1 MSFLPSYITST
12 LLPPLPTQLLP
23 SSASDPK
30 LVVKVTP
37 LRPSSFAGETFQA
50 RITFSLE
57 EPLASAELKEPG
69 LEGEEAQ
76 PAGNLFRR
84 PSAPVSSSSSSSLTP
99 TASQTKFKPAH
110 RSAQSLSNPYI
121 PSLHPASEYP
131 ASSPSRSVSA
141 SHAQRK
147 VSNNLPAGHPHA
159 RKPSFAPLQNG
170 GEGGDVFSAEEVP
183 TMSSLRRTSA
193 ASAPPKS
200 PMTALSS
207 ILEGDAN
214 HALHEAEDE
223 DDPSG
228 TEGPPVPT
236 LSVPPTG
243 SSSSAPSSLSS
254 RPNGHRK
261 RSSIALGHGPPP
273 NLSAGSSPLRP
284 ISPAQPAV
292 VEPASGLTISWSHM
306 QLQATLTPSPQ
317 YFPPESLLPLRQAL
331 LESSTMGSGSLP
343 TSTTTSISEP
353 TSSLSA
359 PSAGG
364 WFSLP
369 PPPRHARAPSLTSSL
384 FGMARTMWSGAGVE
398 NTGSLEE
405 ERRRMWERTVKEV
418 PVFETLKSV
427 CGVGMELQGA
437 TSTRDATKPLDCE
450 YTFRGVSDE
459 LIFADP
465 CPLNAVTYS
474 VPLPPNL
481 PPTFK
486 GKAIKISYSLIITVE
501 VEYPQPPARPGYD
514 NEAALK
520 RRRTKAVTLKVPIN
534 VWGGTDG
541 QFRSLRW

>member
-12 LLPPLPTQLLP
+12 LLSPLPTQLLP

-50 RITFSLE
+50 RIAFSLE
-57 EPLASAELKEPG
+57 EPPASADLKEFG

-84 PSAPVSSSSSSSLTP
+84 PSAPVSSSLTP

-121 PSLHPASEYP
+121 PSLHPASESP
-131 ASSPSRSVSA
+131 DSSPSRSVSA

-170 GEGGDVFSAEEVP
+170 GEGPDVYSAEEVP

-207 ILEGDAN
+207 ILEGDAA
-214 HALHEAEDE
+214 HALPEAEDE

-228 TEGPPVPT
+228 AEGPPVPT

-243 SSSSAPSSLSS
+243 SSASAPSSPSS

-284 ISPAQPAV
+284 ISPAQPGV
-292 VEPASGLTISWSHM
+292 VEPAAGLTISWSHV

-353 TSSLSA
+353 TSSSSA

-437 TSTRDATKPLDCE
+437 TSTRDATNPLDCE
-450 YTFRGVSDE
+450 CTFHDASDV
-459 LIFADP
+459 LFADL

-501 VEYPQPPARPGYD
+501 VEYPQPPPRPGYD

-541 QFRSLRW
+541 QSLSFRR